1 MSRRPAAPAA
11 PADGSTSASAAAE
24 ASAATAGQA
33 SQASQSSS
41 APAPSVASGVG
52 ARLRAAARSGWRAL
66 CAGVVHPVWPR
77 LWRMLVRI
85 VLALAALAVVAV
97 LLIRFVLWPQAH
109 TARQWLEQ
117 QGSAALTAQ
126 LTIGE
131 LDTFWDG
138 WHPAFRARN
147 VRAVDSQQRVLL
159 SAGTLDGKL
168 SWHSVPALTLQFAS
182 LMAERTDVLVRRTPE
197 GRLLVAGVP
206 IEAHPSTT
214 NDDPFLN
221 WLLAQGHIELMSG
234 NLRWLDEKARLPQL
248 DVADI
253 HFTAHRNG
261 AQHTVRLEAR
271 SASLAPQPLVFQA
284 ALRHD
289 YLRATGDWHHWTG
302 QANWDF
308 SQMQLPVVQRYL
320 AIFDHVDSG
329 VFSTSGSVDFRE
341 GHLIGSQM
349 RLRATGV
356 DLQLAGA
363 AEPLKLA
370 NAQALLLHKGDRAG
384 NHQLTI
390 DTLLWQPEPLAGPPS
405 SADTSW
411 REGMRKVTVN
421 WTRDNQ
427 GELRKFALKAPTFD
441 LNTVRALATSLP
453 LDTALLRQLRAL
465 QPAGHIDNLDVAWSR
480 DRAGMLSRAPGASHY
495 AVQGTLRKVSVNS
508 QPAVPAMAADG
519 LPRAGTPGFAQI
531 SGNFSFDDRQGTAR
545 VDSTDAA
552 LMFPGVFEEPRIPFD
567 ELRGEIRW
575 TQESGKL
582 AVHTDGVRFANA
594 DTAGTVRGGWH
605 AGGDGHGGIADISG
619 ELDRALANRI
629 VRYLPLT
636 LPSTRHYLGGALVGG
651 EATGAKFL
659 IKGDLAHFPFHPPFQ
674 KAGDF
679 RAEIPVQN
687 VSYQVAPHETGPNVN
702 GGVTGNSNGNGHGKT
717 NGNGNSN
724 ANAGTAWP
732 DFTDIQGNVM
742 FERGSLTFLAKRAA
756 VRGVPG
762 VVLQNVNGRI
772 DDLSDHG
779 HLMIDGMANG
789 PVQSFLRFIA
799 NTPVKGWTGNVTENS
814 HAPGQGDL
822 KLKLD
827 LPLHHAAGTKVD
839 GQFRFPGNDVTLFPE
854 LPTLYGATGVVAFNE
869 HGFRLD
875 NVRGRFLGGETR
887 IGGGTQSDGTTRV
900 TVGGTATAAGLRD
913 ALAAAGSSA
922 GTHMEGATAYNAEIG
937 IRDKHLQIQVGS
949 SLVGMALNLPAPLVK
964 TAAQEM
970 PLRFDLRPATAAARA
985 GQDDLTVQLGNAVA
999 ARYVLRRGAEG
1010 LEVISGGIGV
1020 GQPAPQ
1026 PATGVT
1032 AALTAER
1039 FDVDAWRNAL
1049 GGTAPSPAAPGRD
1062 NPNNVDRNSPFLPER
1077 VTVRAKALDAFGRS
1091 LDDVSLDATRE
1102 GSGWNAQMTSR
1113 QIAGTAQWRR
1123 DANTPSGALSVR
1135 LSRLDIPEAADDGHA
1150 VDTMAR
1156 NIEELPA
1163 LDLVADK
1170 FILRGKDFGKLEVK
1184 AHTSHAGNEPVWTLD
1199 NLTIEQPGATLTGN
1213 GTWRVPRRL
1222 RDAVASG
1229 NASPT
1234 EGRRTLLN
1242 FKLDIRDAGDVL
1254 DRMGMAH
1261 TLRDGKGAFE
1271 GRIAWRGSPLSIDY
1285 PSLSGRLSLKLE
1297 NGQILSVEPGAA
1309 RLLGVLS
1316 LQSLLKFA
1324 TLDFR
1329 SLSNRGV
1336 VFDDLTGSGTI
1347 ENGVGKIDEFQ
1358 LKSSQMMASMSGTAN
1373 LLRETQDLQ
1382 VSVVPRINAT
1392 TTSVAAAFI
1401 NPVLGIGTLAA
1412 QLLFADEFSKVFTLH
1427 YHVSGSW
1434 ADPKIT
1440 KVEDNKPRQPSIQDR
1455 ATEFLR

>member
-1 MSRRPAAPAA
+1 MSRRPAAPSA
-11 PADGSTSASAAAE
+11 PADGSTSAP
-24 ASAATAGQA
+24 AGGETSGALA
-33 SQASQSSS
+33 SQA
-41 APAPSVASGVG
+41 AALPPPGAGRRLG
-52 ARLRAAARSGWRAL
+52 ARLRATLRAIAVGGWRGLRAAARHPFWPWLARA
-66 CAGVVHPVWPR
+66 
-77 LWRMLVRI
+77 LVRI
-85 VLALAALAVVAV
+85 ALVLAAVAAVAV

-109 TARQWLEQ
+109 AARQWLEQ
-117 QGSAALTAQ
+117 QGSAALSAQ

-138 WHPAFRARN
+138 WHPAFRARD
-147 VRAVDSQQRVLL
+147 VRAVDGQQRVLL
-159 SAGTLDGKL
+159 SAATLDGKL
-168 SWHSVPALTLQFAS
+168 SWHSVPAMTVQFAS

-206 IEAHPSTT
+206 VETRPAAAD
-214 NDDPFLN
+214 DDPFLN
-221 WLLAQGHIELMSG
+221 WLLAQGHLELLSG
-234 NLRWLDEKARLPQL
+234 NLRWLDEKAKLPQL

-253 HFTAHRNG
+253 HFTAHRAG
-261 AQHTVRLEAR
+261 AQHTIRLEAR

-289 YLRATGDWHHWTG
+289 YIYGTADWRHWTG

-308 SQMQLPVVQRYL
+308 SQLQLPVVQRYL
-320 AIFDHVDSG
+320 AIFDQVDSG
-329 VFSTSGSVDFRE
+329 VFSTSGSVDFRD
-341 GHLIGSQM
+341 GHLLRSQM

-356 DLQLAGA
+356 DLHLAGA

-370 NAQALLLHKGDRAG
+370 TAQAFLLHKGDRAG

-390 DTLLWQPEPLAGPPS
+390 DTLLWQSEPLAGPPS
-405 SADTSW
+405 AADPGW
-411 REGMRKVTVN
+411 REGMRKVTVD

-427 GELRKFALKAPTFD
+427 GQLRKFALKAPTFD

-453 LDTALLRQLRAL
+453 LETALLRQLRAL

-480 DRAGMLSRAPGASHY
+480 ERTGLLSRTPGPSHY
-495 AVQGTLRKVSVNS
+495 AVQGTLRKVSVNG
-508 QPAVPAMAADG
+508 QPAVPAMGADG
-519 LPRAGTPGFAQI
+519 LPRAGTPGFSQL
-531 SGNFSFDDRQGTAR
+531 SGSFSFDDRQGTAR
-545 VDSTDAA
+545 VDSAGAA
-552 LMFPGVFEEPRIPFD
+552 MVFPGVFEDPRIPFD
-567 ELRGEIRW
+567 ELRGEVRW
-575 TQESGKL
+575 THEADRL
-582 AVHTDGVRFANA
+582 VVRTDGVRFANA
-594 DTAGTVRGGWH
+594 DTAGTVRGTWR
-605 AGGDGHGGIADISG
+605 AGGDGHGGIADITG
-619 ELDRALANRI
+619 ELDRAQANRI

-659 IKGDLAHFPFHPPFQ
+659 VKGDLAHFPFHPPFQ

-679 RAEIPVQN
+679 RVEVPVQN
-687 VSYQVAPHETGPNVN
+687 VSYQVAPHETGPNTRGN
-702 GGVTGNSNGNGHGKT
+702 GGTVHA
-717 NGNGNSN
+717 NGNGNG
-724 ANAGTAWP
+724 NAGTAWP
-732 DFTDIQGNVM
+732 DFTDIQGSLL
-742 FERGSLTFLAKRAA
+742 FERGGMSFVARRAG

-762 VVLQNVNGRI
+762 VTLQDVNGRI

-779 HLMIDGMANG
+779 HLQIDGTATG
-789 PVQSFLRFIA
+789 PVQGFLRFIA
-799 NTPVKGWTGNVTENS
+799 TSPVKGWTGNVTEQS
-814 HAPGQGDL
+814 HAPGNGDL

-839 GQFRFPGNDVTLFPE
+839 GQFRFPGNDVTLFPQ
-854 LPTLYGATGVVAFNE
+854 LPTLYGATGVVAFDE

-875 NVRGRFLGGETR
+875 NVRARFLGGEAR
-887 IGGGTQSDGTTRV
+887 IGGGTQPDGTTRV
-900 TVGGTATAAGLRD
+900 TVGGTATAAGLREV
-913 ALAAAGSSA
+913 LAASGSPAA
-922 GTHMEGATAYNAEIG
+922 GTRLEGATPYNAEIG
-937 IRDKHLQIQVGS
+937 IREKHLHVQVAS
-949 SLVGMALNLPAPLVK
+949 SLAGMALNLPAPLAK
-964 TAAQEM
+964 TASQEM
-970 PLRFDLRPATAAARA
+970 PLRFDLRPAPNGSGRT
-985 GQDDLTVQLGNAVA
+985 GHDDVTLQLGNAVA
-999 ARYVLRRGAEG
+999 ARYVVRRGG
-1010 LEVISGGIGV
+1010 DGVEVLSGGIGV

-1032 AALTAER
+1032 AAITAER
-1039 FDVDAWRNAL
+1039 LDVDAWRAVL
-1049 GGTAPSPAAPGRD
+1049 ATAPATVPAAPAAPGRD
-1062 NPNNVDRNSPFLPER
+1062 KPESVERTSPFLPER

-1123 DANTPSGALSVR
+1123 DASTPSGALAVR
-1135 LSRLDIPEAADDGHA
+1135 LSRLDIPDASEEATPGHVTDA
-1150 VDTMAR
+1150 VAQSV
-1156 NIEELPA
+1156 EELPA
-1163 LDLVADK
+1163 LDLVAEK
-1170 FILRGKDFGKLEVK
+1170 FVLRGKDFGRLEVK

-1213 GTWRVPRRL
+1213 GSWRLPRRL
-1222 RDAVASG
+1222 REPAAGGTV
-1229 NASPT
+1229 SPT

-1242 FKLDIRDAGDVL
+1242 FKLDIRDAGNVL

-1261 TLRDGKGAFE
+1261 TLRDGKGSFE

-1285 PSLSGRLSLKLE
+1285 PTLSGRLSLKLE

-1316 LQSLLKFA
+1316 LQSLLRFA

-1347 ENGVGKIDEFQ
+1347 ENGVGKIDEFR
-1358 LKSSQMMASMSGTAN
+1358 LKGSQMMASMTGTAN
-1373 LLRETQDLQ
+1373 LLRETQDLD

-1440 KVEDNKPRQPSIQDR
+1440 KVEDNKPQQPPIQER
-1455 ATEFLR
+1455 SAEFPR